1 MMKYLFTIAILTI
14 CLTTSAQTADD
25 SGISAG
31 FFDSSQDKDI
41 NFSEFKLP
49 PLAVLFE
56 NAKSNPNILQLA
68 KMEEIAQEVR
78 VYIDRH
84 VKAPSLKDAYT
95 AYLDYAIQRKL

>member
-1 MMKYLFTIAILTI
+1 MIKKILYTIALSVVSGTV
-14 CLTTSAQTADD
+14 CAQTADD

-31 FFDSSQDKDI
+31 FFDSSQEKDI

-68 KMEEIAQEVR
+68 KQQA
-78 VYIDRH
+78 
-84 VKAPSLKDAYT
+84 
-95 AYLDYAIQRKL
+95 